1 MKIALCGNPNVGK
14 TTLFN
19 RLTHSDA
26 PVGNWHGVTVDT
38 AVKRLSKDTL
48 LVDLP
53 GAYSLVA
60 RTNEER
66 ITVDNILSGEYDV
79 IVYVAEVNNLRR
91 NLYMLMQISEQDKPT
106 VLVVNMMD
114 EARGKIDLD
123 MLSKRLGMPVIG
135 TSQKDKNPKQR
146 LLAAVEKARCT
157 RPTKPVYLPVRAG
170 CNGCTSAC
178 DEDRSACARYA
189 YIDKLLDGVWERPSI
204 SKRTKKIDK
213 VILGKMALPIFLA
226 VMAAVFVITFEAGK
240 PLSDLLVSLIASAC
254 APVRGS
260 AMPNWAISLLC
271 DGVISGVGGVLA
283 FLPQVVILFLL
294 TAVLQDSGY
303 MSRVAF
309 VTDDFFKK
317 VGLSGRAAF
326 SLVLGLGCSA
336 TAVLSSRGIAGEDVR
351 KRTAFAT
358 PFCPCSARLAVFTS
372 ISAYFGFSGL
382 AVAAMY
388 VLGFLSALIVL
399 KILCVIGKK
408 SDDGAMI
415 MEMPPYR
422 LPQVKRVISVVW
434 RNVVSF
440 VVRVGSVVLGVS
452 VIMWILCNFS
462 IGYGFVGGVENS
474 IMQTFAG
481 LLAPVFK
488 PLGFGNWRAVAAL
501 LSGIAAKE
509 TVISV
514 IATLGGMSVVFETGA
529 AAMSFMVFSCLYVP
543 CVATLSA
550 LAKENGVKSAALSV
564 LVHTFVAYTVAA
576 AVYGSALGYASNRTL
591 CIAVWSGIS
600 SAVTLAV
607 IVISVRARIK
617 ARAYKTA

>member
-1 MKIALCGNPNVGK
+1 MKIALLGNPNVGK

-26 PVGNWHGVTVDT
+26 PVGNWHGVTVDVT
-38 AVKRLSKDTL
+38 AKRLSKDVL

-53 GAYSLVA
+53 GAYSLTA

-66 ITVDNILSGEYDV
+66 ITVDNILSGDYDA
-79 IVYVAEVNNLRR
+79 IVYIAEANNLRR
-91 NLYMLMQISEQDKPT
+91 NLYMLMQISETDKPI

-114 EARGKIDLD
+114 EARGKIDLVL
-123 MLSKRLGMPVIG
+123 LSERLGMPVVG
-135 TSQKDKNPKQR
+135 TSNKDKNPKQQ
-146 LLAAVEKARCT
+146 LLAAVSAARSK
-157 RPTKPVYLPVRAG
+157 RPTKPVYLPVESA
-170 CNGCTSAC
+170 CNGCRSEC
-178 DEDRSACARYA
+178 GEDRIACARYA
-189 YIDKLLDGVWERPSI
+189 YIDKLLGGVWERPSI
-204 SKRTKKIDK
+204 SARTKKIDK
-213 VILGKMALPIFLA
+213 VILGKAALPIFLA

-240 PLSDLLVSLIASAC
+240 PLSDLLVSLIAKAC
-254 APVRGS
+254 APVRNC

-294 TAVLQDSGY
+294 IAILQDSGY

-326 SLVLGLGCSA
+326 SLVLGLGCST

-351 KRTAFAT
+351 RRTAFAT

-388 VLGFLSALIVL
+388 VLGFLSALAVL
-399 KILCVIGKK
+399 KIMCMAGSK
-408 SDDGAMI
+408 SDDAAMI

-422 LPQVKRVISVVW
+422 LPQVKRVITLVW
-434 RNVVSF
+434 RDVVSF

-452 VIMWILCNFS
+452 VIMWVLCNFS

-501 LSGIAAKE
+501 LSGVAAKE
-509 TVISV
+509 TLISV
-514 IATLGGMSVVFETGA
+514 IATLGGMSVVFQTDA

-550 LAKENGVKSAALSV
+550 LAKENGIGSAALSV
-564 LVHTFVAYTVAA
+564 LVHTFVAYTMSA
-576 AVYGSALGYASNRTL
+576 AVYGSALGYASHRTL
-591 CIAVWSGIS
+591 CIAVWSGMAA
-600 SAVTLAV
+600 AVAIAV

-617 ARAYKTA
+617 ARAYKTV